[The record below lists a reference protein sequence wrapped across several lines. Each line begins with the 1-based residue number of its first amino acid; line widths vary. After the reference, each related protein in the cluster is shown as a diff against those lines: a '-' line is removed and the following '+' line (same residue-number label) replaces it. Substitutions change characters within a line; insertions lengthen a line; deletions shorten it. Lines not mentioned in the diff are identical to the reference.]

1 MLLRQRK
8 REEKAM
14 TAKILESVA
23 ARAANGWQR
32 AGSKFDFEVFA
43 MPGGSVMAPAL
54 WVYSMM
60 SSALKRS
67 EPHSLTTQSAPD
79 APTVARTPIV
89 VRAPGAARV
98 PSEAP
103 KDSAAALSCPWPRC
117 H

>member
-1 MLLRQRK
+1 M
-8 REEKAM
+8 KAR
-14 TAKILESVA
+14 ILESVA

-67 EPHSLTTQSAPD
+67 RTDTQSANTQSANTKSAPD
-79 APTVARTPIV
+79 APDAARALSAA
-89 VRAPGAARV
+89 RAP
-98 PSEAP
+98 SEEP
-103 KDSAAALSCPWPRC
+103 KDSPAALSCPWPAC
-117 H
+117 HCT

>member
-1 MLLRQRK
+1 MLLRQLR
-8 REEKAM
+8 REEMTMKAR
-14 TAKILESVA
+14 ILESVA

-67 EPHSLTTQSAPD
+67 QTHSINTQSANTQSAPD
-79 APTVARTPIV
+79 AAEAT
-89 VRAPGAARV
+89 RAPDGARALSGARA
-98 PSEAP
+98 PSEEP
-103 KDSAAALSCPWPRC
+103 KDSAT
-117 H
+117 

>member
-1 MLLRQRK
+1 M
-8 REEKAM
+8 AM
-14 TAKILESVA
+14 KGILESVA
-23 ARAANGWQR
+23 ARAVNGWQR
-32 AGSKFDFEVFA
+32 AGSKFDFEVFS

-103 KDSAAALSCPWPRC
+103 NDSAAALSCPWPRC
-117 H
+117 HCT

>member
-1 MLLRQRK
+1 M
-8 REEKAM
+8 KAR
-14 TAKILESVA
+14 ILESVA

-67 EPHSLTTQSAPD
+67 RTHSMDSPSANTLSAPD
-79 APTVARTPIV
+79 ALDGPRALSTA
-89 VRAPGAARV
+89 RAP
-98 PSEAP
+98 SEEP
-103 KDSAAALSCPWPRC
+103 KDSPAALSCPWPPC
-117 H
+117 HCT